1 MNSALY
7 ISKTGLSA
15 QDVALRTI
23 SNNLANVS
31 TVGFKRDRANFE
43 DLMYQIREQPGA
55 LSSQNSQLPS
65 GTQLGLGVRVVNTQ
79 KEFSVGTLQNTEQPL
94 DLAIEGRGF
103 FQITLPDGGVGYTRT
118 GAFQLNENGN
128 LVNGDGYEL
137 EPSVTVPAQTST
149 ITIGVDGTVSA
160 NQAGDAAP
168 SQIGTIQLVDF
179 INPAGLEAA
188 GGNLYRETA
197 ASGAPTQ
204 GTAGEGG
211 LGQVIQGSLETSN
224 VNVVE
229 ELVNMV
235 ATQRAYEINSRVV
248 STADQMLQYITQ
260 NI

>member
-31 TVGFKRDRANFE
+31 TTGFKRDRANFE

-79 KEFSVGTLQNTEQPL
+79 KEFSVGTLQTTEQPL
-94 DLAIEGRGF
+94 DIAIEGRGF
-103 FQITLPDGGVGYTRT
+103 FQITLPDGSVGYTRT

-128 LVNGDGYEL
+128 LVNSDGYEL
-137 EPSVTVPAQTST
+137 EPSITVPPQTNT

-160 NQAGDAAP
+160 NQSGNTAP
-168 SQIGTIQLVDF
+168 SQVGTIALVDF
-179 INPAGLEAA
+179 INPAGLEAV

-204 GTAGEGG
+204 GTAGENG
-211 LGQVIQGSLETSN
+211 LGQIVQGALESSN

>member
-1 MNSALY
+1 MNSALW

-31 TVGFKRDRANFE
+31 TVGYKRDRANFE
-43 DLMYQIREQPGA
+43 DLMYQIRQQPGA
-55 LSSQNSQLPS
+55 LTSQNSSLPT
-65 GTQLGLGVRVVNTQ
+65 GTQLGLGVRVVDTQ
-79 KEFSVGTLQNTEQPL
+79 KEFSVGTLQTTEQPL

-118 GAFQLNENGN
+118 GTFHLNENGVI
-128 LVNGDGYEL
+128 VNADGYEL
-137 EPSVTVPAQTST
+137 EPAITVPDQTNT

-160 NQAGDAAP
+160 NQVGDAAP

-179 INPAGLEAA
+179 TNPAGLEAA

-197 ASGAPTQ
+197 SSGAPTQ

-211 LGQVIQGSLETSN
+211 LGQVIQGALESSN

-248 STADQMLQYITQ
+248 STADQMLQYVTQ

>member
-31 TVGFKRDRANFE
+31 TTGFKRDRANFE

-79 KEFSVGTLQNTEQPL
+79 KEFSVGTLQTTEQPL
-94 DLAIEGRGF
+94 DMAIEGRGF

-118 GAFQLNENGN
+118 GAFNLNENGN
-128 LVNGDGYEL
+128 IVNSDGYEL
-137 EPSVTVPAQTST
+137 EPSLTVPPQTNT
-149 ITIGVDGTVSA
+149 ITIGVDGTVSIS
-160 NQAGDAAP
+160 QVGDAAP

-179 INPAGLEAA
+179 INPAGLEAV

-204 GTAGEGG
+204 GVAGEGG
-211 LGQVIQGSLETSN
+211 LGQIVQGALESSN

>member
-7 ISKTGLSA
+7 ISKTGLTA
-15 QDVALRTI
+15 QDTALRTI

-31 TVGFKRDRANFE
+31 TVGFKKDRANFE
-43 DLMYQIREQPGA
+43 DLMYQIRDQPGA
-55 LSSQNSQLPS
+55 LSSQNSSLPS

-118 GAFQLNENGN
+118 GAFHLNENGN
-128 LVNGDGYEL
+128 LVNSDGYEL
-137 EPSVTVPAQTST
+137 EPAITVPTQTST
-149 ITIGVDGTVSA
+149 VTIGVDGTVSA

-211 LGQVIQGSLETSN
+211 LGQVIQGALESSN

>member
-43 DLMYQIREQPGA
+43 DLMYQIRQQPGA
-55 LSSQNSQLPS
+55 LTSQVSQLPT
-65 GTQLGLGVRVVNTQ
+65 GTQLGLGVRIVDTQ
-79 KEFSVGTLQNTEQPL
+79 KEFSVGTLQTTEQTM
-94 DLAIEGRGF
+94 DVAIEGRGF
-103 FQITLPDGGVGYTRT
+103 FQITLPDGGVGYTRN
-118 GAFQLNENGN
+118 GAFHLNENGN
-128 LVNGDGYEL
+128 LVNSDGYEL
-137 EPSVTVPAQTST
+137 EPSITIPAETNTV
-149 ITIGVDGTVSA
+149 TIGVDGTVSVS
-160 NQAGDAAP
+160 QAGNAATT
-168 SQIGTIQLVDF
+168 QAGTIALVDF

-197 ASGAPTQ
+197 SSGAPTQ
-204 GTAGEGG
+204 GTAGQGG
-211 LGQVIQGSLETSN
+211 LGQIIQGALEQSN

-248 STADQMLQYITQ
+248 STADQMLQYVTQ

>member
-1 MNSALY
+1 MNSALF

-31 TVGFKRDRANFE
+31 TVGYKRDRANFE
-43 DLMYQIREQPGA
+43 DLMYQIRQQPGA
-55 LSSQNSQLPS
+55 LTSQVSTLPT
-65 GTQLGLGVRVVNTQ
+65 GTQLGLGVRVVDTQ
-79 KEFSVGTLQNTEQPL
+79 KEFSVGTLQTTEQPL

-118 GAFQLNENGN
+118 GSFHLNENGN
-128 LVNGDGYEL
+128 LVNAEGFEL
-137 EPSVTVPAQTST
+137 QPAINVPAETNT
-149 ITIGVDGTVSA
+149 VTIGVDGTVSVS
-160 NQAGDAAP
+160 QAGNAATT
-168 SQIGTIQLVDF
+168 QVGTVALVDF
-179 INPAGLEAA
+179 VNPAGLEAA

-197 ASGAPTQ
+197 ASGAPVQ
-204 GTAGEGG
+204 GIAGQGG
-211 LGQVIQGSLETSN
+211 LGQLIQGALEQSN

-248 STADQMLQYITQ
+248 STADQMLQYVTQ

>member
-1 MNSALY
+1 MNSALF

-31 TVGFKRDRANFE
+31 TVGYKRDRANFE
-43 DLMYQIREQPGA
+43 DLMYQVRQQPGA
-55 LSSQNSQLPS
+55 LTSQVSTLPT
-65 GTQLGLGVRVVNTQ
+65 GTQLGLGVRVVDTQ
-79 KEFSVGTLQNTEQPL
+79 KEFSVGTLQTTEQPL

-118 GAFQLNENGN
+118 GTFHLNENGN
-128 LVNGDGYEL
+128 LVNAEGFEL
-137 EPSVTVPAQTST
+137 EPAITIPAETNT
-149 ITIGVDGTVSA
+149 ITIGLDGTVTIS
-160 NQAGDAAP
+160 QAGNAATT
-168 SQIGTIQLVDF
+168 QVGTVALVDF

-197 ASGAPTQ
+197 ASGAPVQ
-204 GTAGEGG
+204 GIAGQAG
-211 LGQVIQGSLETSN
+211 LGQLIQGALEQSN

-248 STADQMLQYITQ
+248 STADQMLQYVTQ

>member
-43 DLMYQIREQPGA
+43 DLMYQIRQQPGA
-55 LSSQNSQLPS
+55 LTSQVSQLPT
-65 GTQLGLGVRVVNTQ
+65 GTQLGLGVRIVDTQ
-79 KEFSVGTLQNTEQPL
+79 KEFSVGTLQTTEQTM
-94 DLAIEGRGF
+94 DVAIEGRGF
-103 FQITLPDGGVGYTRT
+103 FQITLPDGGVGYTRN
-118 GAFQLNENGN
+118 GAFHLNENGN
-128 LVNGDGYEL
+128 LVNSDGYEL
-137 EPSVTVPAQTST
+137 EPSITIPAETNTV
-149 ITIGVDGTVSA
+149 TIGVDGTVTVS
-160 NQAGDAAP
+160 QAGNAATT
-168 SQIGTIQLVDF
+168 QAGTIALVDF

-197 ASGAPTQ
+197 SSGAPTQ
-204 GTAGEGG
+204 GTAGQGG
-211 LGQVIQGSLETSN
+211 LGQIIQGALEQSN

-248 STADQMLQYITQ
+248 STADQMLQYVTQ